1 MVTEATAR
9 FSDQQLNRLFEA
21 ILVNDVAKDHV
32 TLPETIPASFTD
44 DVVRDCFEISHE
56 LWARQVDRRIL
67 VALVDHLV
75 LSADL
80 NSRER
85 VNFKH
90 IRAKFKHMRFACVL
104 YTTRHQSPILFKSM
118 TTLMGHVQDA
128 FRNGHSLKT
137 RLYALAL
144 RIMIISPC
152 WRMMERELSRM
163 KQETGAAFE
172 EYLRKQI
179 STLSDSLHAD
189 RMTAHHFHALR
200 KIISRQVSFF
210 DDYRTIFPDNR
221 SDTMARYLSDLNGRM
236 GRMHDDL
243 VLQHAQG
250 KQDYHKCQ
258 FTLDTALREKLNGLV
273 HQYPMRRE

>member
-1 MVTEATAR
+1 MVKEATAR

-21 ILVNDVAKDHV
+21 VLVNDVAEDHV
-32 TLPETIPASFTD
+32 TLPETIPSSFTD

-56 LWARQVDRRIL
+56 LWARQVDRRTL
-67 VALVDHLV
+67 AALVDHLV

-85 VNFKH
+85 VKFKH

-144 RIMIISPC
+144 RIMIISPY

-163 KQETGAAFE
+163 KVETGVAFE

-179 STLSDSLHAD
+179 NTLSDSLRAD

-221 SDTMARYLSDLNGRM
+221 SDAMARYLSDLNGRM
-236 GRMHDDL
+236 GRMHDDFIL
-243 VLQHAQG
+243 KHAQG
-250 KQDYHKCQ
+250 TQDYGKYK
-258 FTLDTALREKLNGLV
+258 FPLDAELREKLSSLV
-273 HQYPMRRE
+273 RQYPL

>member
-1 MVTEATAR
+1 MVAEATAR

-21 ILVNDVAKDHV
+21 ILVNDVAEDHV

-44 DVVRDCFEISHE
+44 DVVRDCFDLSHE
-56 LWARQVDRRIL
+56 LWARQVDRRAL
-67 VALVDHLV
+67 AVLVDRLV

-80 NSRER
+80 DSRER
-85 VNFKH
+85 VSFKH

-137 RLYALAL
+137 RLYALVL
-144 RIMIISPC
+144 RIMIISPY

-163 KQETGAAFE
+163 KLETGPAFE
-172 EYLRKQI
+172 QYLRGQI
-179 STLSDSLHAD
+179 SALSDSLRAD
-189 RMTAHHFHALR
+189 RMTAHPFHALR
-200 KIISRQVSFF
+200 KIVSRQVSFF

-221 SDTMARYLSDLNGRM
+221 SDVMARYLSDLNGRM

-243 VLQHAQG
+243 VLKHAKGEQNYR
-250 KQDYHKCQ
+250 KHQ
-258 FTLDTALREKLNGLV
+258 FPLDIALREKLSGLV
-273 HQYPMRRE
+273 RQYPL